1 MAKSIFEVLDTL
13 ETETSVPVVGKSVS
27 HKIPREL
34 FPTSEEFDNREE
46 LLRWANNNGCLHA
59 CLQKGIQKF
68 LIDVRASFKSCKKDE
83 EWNELLGQSN
93 VNGMK
98 WEVTERPKQ
107 GGTGKAV
114 STARYNDCLGMI
126 GNLAATKMDKA
137 AIRLIVVPI
146 YGDDMVGEVFA
157 ALEKAA
163 N

>member
-1 MAKSIFEVLDTL
+1 MAKSIFEVLDSL
-13 ETETSVPVVGKSVS
+13 VTETSVPVVGKSVE
-27 HKIPREL
+27 HKLPREL
-34 FPTSEEFDNREE
+34 FPTAEQFEDIDK
-46 LLRWANNNGCLHA
+46 LQAWANGNNCLHA

-107 GGTGKAV
+107 GGTGKAI

-126 GNLAATKMDKA
+126 GNLAAAKMDKS

-146 YGDDMVGEVFA
+146 YGDDMVTEVFQ

>member
-13 ETETSVPVVGKSVS
+13 ETETSVPAIGKSVS
-27 HKIPREL
+27 HKLPRNL
-34 FPTSEEFDNREE
+34 FPTSKQFEDVDKLQN
-46 LLRWANNNGCLHA
+46 WAIENYCLHA

-83 EWNELLGQSN
+83 EWNELSGQEN
-93 VNGMK
+93 VNCMK
-98 WEVTERPKQ
+98 WEITERPKQ
-107 GGTGKAV
+107 GGTGKSI

-126 GNLAATKMDKA
+126 GNLAAAKMDKA
-137 AIRLIVVPI
+137 AIRLIVIPI
-146 YGDDMVGEVFA
+146 YGDDMVVEVFA